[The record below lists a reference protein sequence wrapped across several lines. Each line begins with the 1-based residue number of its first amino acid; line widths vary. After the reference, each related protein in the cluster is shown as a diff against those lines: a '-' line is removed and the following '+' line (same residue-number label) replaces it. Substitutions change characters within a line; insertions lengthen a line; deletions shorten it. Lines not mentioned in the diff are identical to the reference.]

1 MTPTFAL
8 VGAAGYIAPRHM
20 RAIKDTGGK
29 LLAAY
34 DPNDSVGVIDSLFPT
49 ASFFTHFELF
59 DEYLAGLRQAGN
71 GVDYIGVCSPN
82 FIHRAHISHALRYGA
97 TAICEKPLV
106 LDPADLDQL
115 AMVEKETGQQL
126 NTILQLRLHPSI
138 IALRQK
144 VQSDTSTQKYD
155 VDLGY
160 FTSRGSWYH
169 SSWKG
174 LPQHSGGIASNIG
187 IHFFDML
194 NYVFGD
200 LEEMVVH
207 HRDENAAA
215 GYLEFSR
222 ARVRWVLSIDR
233 AHLPARTPEGQ
244 TTYRS
249 ITMDGEE
256 IEFSGG
262 FTDLHTASYQGV
274 LNGQGFGLAEAR
286 PSVELASRIR
296 TAPVTP
302 NKGEA
307 HPDLG
312 RILAQG

>member
-1 MTPTFAL
+1 MKSTFAL

-20 RAIKDTGGK
+20 RAIKDTGGQ

-34 DPNDSVGVIDSLFPT
+34 DPNDSVGIIDNQFPN
-49 ASFFTHFELF
+49 ANFFTHFELF
-59 DEYLAGLRQAGN
+59 DEYLSTLRQAGN
-71 GVDYIGVCSPN
+71 AVKYIGICSPN
-82 FIHRAHISHALRYGA
+82 FMHRAHISHALRCGA

-115 AMVEKETGQQL
+115 AAVETETGKRM

-138 IALRQK
+138 IALRSK
-144 VQSDTSTQKYD
+144 VQADTRAEKYD

-174 LPQHSGGIASNIG
+174 VPQYSGGIASNIG

-194 NYVFGD
+194 HYVFGD
-200 LEEMVVH
+200 LEEVIVH
-207 HRDENAAA
+207 HRDDRAAA
-215 GYLEFSR
+215 GYLEFAR

-233 AHLPARTPEGQ
+233 DHLPAQTPKGQ

-249 ITMDGEE
+249 ITIDGEE
-256 IEFSGG
+256 IEFSSG

-274 LNGQGFGLAEAR
+274 LDGQGFGLAEAR
-286 PSVELASRIR
+286 PSVELASTIR
-296 TAPVTP
+296 TTSITP
-302 NKGEA
+302 GKGET
-307 HPDLG
+307 HPDLK
-312 RILAQG
+312 RIFSQG

>member
-1 MTPTFAL
+1 MAPTFAL

-20 RAIKDTGGK
+20 RAIKDTGGQ

-34 DPNDSVGVIDSLFPT
+34 DPNDSVGVIDSHFPN
-49 ASFFTHFELF
+49 ASFFTHFEFF
-59 DEYLAGLRQAGN
+59 DEHLAGLRQAGN
-71 GVDYIGVCSPN
+71 AVDYVGICSPN
-82 FIHRAHISHALRYGA
+82 FMHRAHISHALRYGA

-106 LDPADLDQL
+106 LDPDDLDEL
-115 AMVEKETGQQL
+115 ASVERETGQQM

-138 IALRQK
+138 IALRKK
-144 VQSDTSTQKYD
+144 VRADSGTEKYD

-174 LPQHSGGIASNIG
+174 VPQHSGGIASNIG

-194 NYVFGD
+194 HYVFGD
-200 LEEMVVH
+200 LEEMIVH

-215 GYLEFSR
+215 GYLEFAR
-222 ARVRWVLSIDR
+222 ARVRWVLSINRD
-233 AHLPARTPEGQ
+233 HLPARTPEGQ

-249 ITMDGEE
+249 ITMGGEE
-256 IEFSGG
+256 IEFSDG
-262 FTDLHTASYQGV
+262 FADLHTASYQGV
-274 LNGQGFGLAEAR
+274 LDGQGFGLAEAR

-296 TAPVTP
+296 TAPITP
-302 NKGEA
+302 GKGET
-307 HPDLG
+307 HPDLN
-312 RILAQG
+312 RILAEG